1 MKQELLYPISKL
13 PIMANALYTYFLFHF
28 CVISLNLYYQITYIH
43 SQYYLISE
51 LKEQDLNQIHEKNKK
66 EWELKVVFFTT
77 IFIKFVTE
85 YSALQKTSTYISNT
99 CIP

>member
-51 LKEQDLNQIHEKNKK
+51 LKEQDLNQIHEKTKRMGIESCFFYNNIHQICYG
-66 EWELKVVFFTT
+66 VFRFTKD
-77 IFIKFVTE
+77 IHLYFKHMH
-85 YSALQKTSTYISNT
+85 
-99 CIP
+99 P

>member
-13 PIMANALYTYFLFHF
+13 PIHVMANALYTYFLFHF

-51 LKEQDLNQIHEKNKK
+51 LKEQDLNQIHEKTKRNG
-66 EWELKVVFFTT
+66 
-77 IFIKFVTE
+77 
-85 YSALQKTSTYISNT
+85 N
-99 CIP
+99 

>member
-28 CVISLNLYYQITYIH
+28 CIISLNLYYQITYIH

-51 LKEQDLNQIHEKNKK
+51 LKEQDLNQIHEKTKRNG
-66 EWELKVVFFTT
+66 
-77 IFIKFVTE
+77 
-85 YSALQKTSTYISNT
+85 N
-99 CIP
+99 